1 MKLLIRSLL
10 GIGILAFLL
19 ICPAAYAQNVQD
31 FTIESFQSDYYLG
44 RNQADTSV
52 LHTVEEIDAVFPSY
66 DQNHGILRSIPESYQ
81 GHTVSL
87 NVRSVTDGNGAPRPY
102 TTYGQNGNLVLKIGD
117 KNQYVH
123 GSQIYKITYDQKNVI
138 SILSDHDEFY
148 WDVNGDQWQQLFGK
162 VTANLHISP
171 DLTSV
176 LQNRKVCYVGP
187 RGSTDQSRCQFT
199 GPKDS
204 GSGFVLTAQ
213 TGNLNPGETL
223 TIVSAFNHGTF
234 KLGPEIA
241 QAERAKKLKYAA
253 IAGGVVA
260 PALLSSLF
268 LFNRWRKYGRDPRG
282 RGVIIPEYQPPKG
295 LNALTSNYIFKEN
308 LETKA
313 ISALIVE
320 LATRKYISIYEIN
333 EQKRLQPDSI
343 TYNLKLIK
351 DPNDLSEDEQRVIKM
366 FFTSNQVGAEAHLNK
381 LRNKLADDVAKL
393 NKTLGA
399 NLTKQGYFRGDPN
412 KAGTIYAGVGIALK
426 AAGLAFLIFTR
437 LFPLIDISLI
447 LAGLAFLIF
456 SRYMPSRSES
466 GVAVHNHILGLRDYI
481 KLAEADRL
489 KFLQSPQGAEKIQ
502 EAGLKPDDPLFKVK
516 LFESLLPYAMIF
528 GLEKDWAKQFEDVYK
543 TPPDWYNGNWAAF
556 NAGYLVSSLGDF
568 SSASAVTFTAPH
580 SSGGSG
586 FGGGSSGG
594 GGGGGGGGGW

>member
-187 RGSTDQSRCQFT
+187 RGSTDQPESWRNTYYCL
-199 GPKDS
+199 
-204 GSGFVLTAQ
+204 GF
-213 TGNLNPGETL
+213 
-223 TIVSAFNHGTF
+223 
-234 KLGPEIA
+234 
-241 QAERAKKLKYAA
+241 
-253 IAGGVVA
+253 
-260 PALLSSLF
+260 
-268 LFNRWRKYGRDPRG
+268 
-282 RGVIIPEYQPPKG
+282 
-295 LNALTSNYIFKEN
+295 
-308 LETKA
+308 
-313 ISALIVE
+313 
-320 LATRKYISIYEIN
+320 
-333 EQKRLQPDSI
+333 
-343 TYNLKLIK
+343 
-351 DPNDLSEDEQRVIKM
+351 
-366 FFTSNQVGAEAHLNK
+366 
-381 LRNKLADDVAKL
+381 
-393 NKTLGA
+393 
-399 NLTKQGYFRGDPN
+399 
-412 KAGTIYAGVGIALK
+412 
-426 AAGLAFLIFTR
+426 
-437 LFPLIDISLI
+437 
-447 LAGLAFLIF
+447 
-456 SRYMPSRSES
+456 
-466 GVAVHNHILGLRDYI
+466 
-481 KLAEADRL
+481 
-489 KFLQSPQGAEKIQ
+489 QSWN
-502 EAGLKPDDPLFKVK
+502 V
-516 LFESLLPYAMIF
+516 
-528 GLEKDWAKQFEDVYK
+528 
-543 TPPDWYNGNWAAF
+543 
-556 NAGYLVSSLGDF
+556 
-568 SSASAVTFTAPH
+568 
-580 SSGGSG
+580 
-586 FGGGSSGG
+586 
-594 GGGGGGGGGW
+594 